1 MYLLLTLVVLSTNL
15 YTYLFI
21 NLLFNTMKNLSEIE
35 LTNEKQIGS
44 LLTLPMEWVIA
55 KNIKT
60 GRYNLMEVFHH
71 GQFKKGAWRYALNKG
86 KDGSLKRSV
95 KDNGCHYTKRR
106 SLENY
111 ELVKVVDMK
120 FIKEF
125 EVAFIA

>member
-1 MYLLLTLVVLSTNL
+1 MVLSTNL
-15 YTYLFI
+15 YTYLII

-86 KDGSLKRSV
+86 KDGLLRRSE
-95 KDNGCHYTKRR
+95 KDNKSHYTKRR

-111 ELVKVVDMK
+111 ELVRVLNMK
-120 FIKEF
+120 WTKEF
-125 EVAFIA
+125 EVASIV

>member
-1 MYLLLTLVVLSTNL
+1 
-15 YTYLFI
+15 
-21 NLLFNTMKNLSEIE
+21 MKNLSEIE

-60 GRYNLMEVFHH
+60 GRYNLMEVFKG

-86 KDGSLKRSV
+86 KDGSLKRSE
-95 KDNGCHYTKRR
+95 KDNDCHYTKRR

-120 FIKEF
+120 WIKEF
-125 EVAFIA
+125 EVASIA